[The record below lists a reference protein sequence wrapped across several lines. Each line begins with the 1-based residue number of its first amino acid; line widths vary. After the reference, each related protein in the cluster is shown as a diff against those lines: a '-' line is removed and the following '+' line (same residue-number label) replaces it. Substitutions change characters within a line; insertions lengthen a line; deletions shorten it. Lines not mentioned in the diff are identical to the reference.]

1 METTEMSSAQNPSIK
16 VFDGT
21 AVKGEIWNIEQGDT
35 TSTGTEIWAN
45 RPAIIVS
52 NDGIGAKAGFVNVV
66 YLTTSTKRDM
76 PYHVP
81 VKSGNK
87 MATAL
92 CEQIFAVDKSR
103 ISFYVGSIT
112 AEEMLDIDK
121 ALLFSLGIS
130 NTLKP
135 TTLFKKWLSAVS
147 RYNLDLTGNPL
158 LSPNATMDSRVIPNY
173 KNDADIDVQKL
184 IRERDMY
191 KSLYENERR
200 NVEALMQSMTNI

>member
-1 METTEMSSAQNPSIK
+1 METTGMSSAQNPSIK

-21 AVKGEIWNIEQGDT
+21 AAKGEIWNIEQGDT

-81 VKSGNK
+81 VKSGDK

-147 RYNLDLTGNPL
+147 RYNLDVTGNPL
-158 LSPNATMDSRVIPNY
+158 LSPNTTMNDRVISDY
-173 KNDADIDVQKL
+173 KNDTNIDVQKL
-184 IRERDMY
+184 IRERNMY

-200 NVEALMQSMTNI
+200 NVEALMQSVTNV